1 MFLCERGML
10 DIKGKRA
17 KQQAYWITHDPAS
30 LEHVLEQHVRA
41 APAPASASLQP
52 SHGNNPCADG
62 FVNETGGQDA
72 HTHTASEGGAGA
84 AGAGSGDAERHEAGQ
99 GHDADRQTDRQTQ
112 ARRHMEGY
120 PRWEM
125 RHPKHVPAPVCR
137 DDWQRLALLHRL
149 QVLDTPPEECFDRIT
164 RRAAELLNVPIAL
177 ISLVDSDRQWFK
189 SSVGLRQGMC
199 ELERDVAFCSHTIH
213 PEQDERIFVVPDAL
227 EDERFR
233 YSDVVVGYPHV
244 RFYAGVPLEYQAA
257 DPTEQDDKTAHDL
270 APQHCPKPEAA
281 PAKARL
287 GTLCIIDTQA
297 RVLSERE
304 RETLLA
310 LARLAEAELGV
321 RQTLVSQVSERNRRS
336 DYGLPCPAERTIDA
350 EGNRPLDLQW
360 RAHPFFL
367 QPRMLES
374 SDAAACTIDHAGNF
388 RSLVDE

>member
-137 DDWQRLALLHRL
+137 DDWQRLALLHRC
-149 QVLDTPPEECFDRIT
+149 VCMF
-164 RRAAELLNVPIAL
+164 V
-177 ISLVDSDRQWFK
+177 
-189 SSVGLRQGMC
+189 C
-199 ELERDVAFCSHTIH
+199 EYVC
-213 PEQDERIFVVPDAL
+213 V
-227 EDERFR
+227 
-233 YSDVVVGYPHV
+233 
-244 RFYAGVPLEYQAA
+244 
-257 DPTEQDDKTAHDL
+257 
-270 APQHCPKPEAA
+270 C
-281 PAKARL
+281 
-287 GTLCIIDTQA
+287 A
-297 RVLSERE
+297 RVTGSPVQ
-304 RETLLA
+304 A
-310 LARLAEAELGV
+310 SGA
-321 RQTLVSQVSERNRRS
+321 
-336 DYGLPCPAERTIDA
+336 
-350 EGNRPLDLQW
+350 
-360 RAHPFFL
+360 
-367 QPRMLES
+367 
-374 SDAAACTIDHAGNF
+374 
-388 RSLVDE
+388 